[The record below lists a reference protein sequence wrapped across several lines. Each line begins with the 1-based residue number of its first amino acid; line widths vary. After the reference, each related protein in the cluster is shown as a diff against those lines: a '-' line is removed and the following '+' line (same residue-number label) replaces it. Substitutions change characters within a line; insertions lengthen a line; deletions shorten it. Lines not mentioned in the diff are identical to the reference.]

1 MNHLSRMLAEVGAE
15 REGVR
20 PASGTV
26 TPAKHPAS
34 TEPSQAGSP
43 ARLPAPQ
50 AHPGRPLSLGAGR
63 QTSMGKGAGRREG
76 PEMYFWESQKRG
88 GK

>member
-1 MNHLSRMLAEVGAE
+1 MNQLSRVLAEVGAE

-34 TEPSQAGSP
+34 AEPP
-43 ARLPAPQ
+43 RLVPSRQ
-50 AHPGRPLSLGAGR
+50 AHPGSPLSLGAGR
-63 QTSMGKGAGRREG
+63 RTSMGRGAG
-76 PEMYFWESQKRG
+76 PEMHF
-88 GK
+88 